1 MSSLPRTRPKCFYDV
16 VKQEAII
23 RPGPVVGD
31 FVNPYILR
39 VLGRQAITYPHP
51 LLEPI
56 LARTLGVPLFQE
68 QILKIAMV
76 MADLTGGEAEQLRR
90 AMGSKRSVA
99 KVQAMETL
107 LRDRMA
113 AKGIAPHV
121 QDEVCRLIEAVGHYM
136 FPESHAAS
144 FASLTYA
151 SAYLREHYRAAFTA
165 AILNQQPMGFYSPDT
180 IVRDAQRH
188 GLKVR
193 HIDVNESSWLCTI
206 ERSKSLVSN
215 PVLRIGLRYVKRLR
229 KVAGEILAQERTIN
243 GPFGSV
249 NDLYRRV
256 SQLRGN
262 EMTSLAEVG
271 ALNST
276 YDPKQNAN
284 RRTALWDVA
293 HALKSPGPLFANL
306 ETEAADAPLERM
318 THEERLVADYEVS
331 GMTTGPHPMFYNRS
345 ELNRMGVMTA
355 ARLKTVA
362 DAQRVIIAG
371 YAIVTQRPGTAGGML
386 FQSLED
392 ETGIANVA
400 VMPHLFTR
408 FRPLLSRSRFLL
420 IEGRMQN
427 VDGSLTVRAEKIK
440 PLNLTGVE
448 MTGRSFR

>member
-1 MSSLPRTRPKCFYDV
+1 
-16 VKQEAII
+16 
-23 RPGPVVGD
+23 
-31 FVNPYILR
+31 
-39 VLGRQAITYPHP
+39 
-51 LLEPI
+51 
-56 LARTLGVPLFQE
+56 
-68 QILKIAMV
+68 
-76 MADLTGGEAEQLRR
+76 
-90 AMGSKRSVA
+90 
-99 KVQAMETL
+99 
-107 LRDRMA
+107 
-113 AKGIAPHV
+113 
-121 QDEVCRLIEAVGHYM
+121 
-136 FPESHAAS
+136 
-144 FASLTYA
+144 
-151 SAYLREHYRAAFTA
+151 
-165 AILNQQPMGFYSPDT
+165 MGFYSPDT

-355 ARLKTVA
+355 ARLETVA